1 LALLGQ
7 DAPRFSGSLDISA
20 YESFFQAVSRLTPGK
35 ALGHTVNPAAA
46 STPDRQT
53 MKFVEPTLEDAL
65 GITVEEAQALRA
77 IASDCAEK
85 TSTAHQAMKPL
96 VLELRLAALSEETP
110 PQDVIR
116 RYAELNRQRAQL
128 VVDHIR
134 ELESRF
140 GEARFSRM
148 EAFLRERKDS
158 ESFFPAV
165 PQGAPLSVK

>member
-1 LALLGQ
+1 
-7 DAPRFSGSLDISA
+7 
-20 YESFFQAVSRLTPGK
+20 
-35 ALGHTVNPAAA
+35 
-46 STPDRQT
+46 